1 MPQSTQKPDLGR
13 ANAAAPDRGAPSGHT
28 PTDHDETH
36 GAPRPASGRP
46 DNEDPTEKARPRDT
60 NRGGA

>member
-1 MPQSTQKPDLGR
+1 MVR
-13 ANAAAPDRGAPSGHT
+13 RRIGHT
-28 PTDHDETH
+28 PADHDETH
-36 GAPRPASGRP
+36 RAPHPASGRP